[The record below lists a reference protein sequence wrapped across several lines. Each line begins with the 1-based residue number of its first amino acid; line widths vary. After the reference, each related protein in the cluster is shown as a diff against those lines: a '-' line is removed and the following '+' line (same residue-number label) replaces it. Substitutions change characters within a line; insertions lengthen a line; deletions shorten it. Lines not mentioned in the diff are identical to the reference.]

1 MKKSKKGLWI
11 TLALVVL
18 IGGIIAIWAVGVSND
33 EVRLANRG
41 NAQQENC
48 DAYFDKMWKILKEQA
63 GVAEQYKEAF
73 AEIYPALMEGRYAT
87 GGNLMKWIQESN
99 PDFDVSLYAKL
110 QASIEGQRNGFFVE
124 QTKLIDIDREHKDMR
139 ETFPKKLVVGNRQNI
154 GYEVDEDGTVIH
166 KGIVIIKSTHTEEA
180 KRTGKDDETLF

>member
-1 MKKSKKGLWI
+1 MKKGLI
-11 TLALVVL
+11 IGLVLVVVL
-18 IGGIIAIWAVGVSND
+18 AGIVALWGIGVSND

-63 GVAEQYKEAF
+63 GVAEQYKDAF

-99 PDFDVSLYAKL
+99 PDFDVTLYAKL

-139 ETFPKKLVVGNRQNI
+139 ETFPKKLIVGDRQNI
-154 GYEVDEDGTVIH
+154 GYEEDADGTVIH
-166 KGIVIIKSTHTEEA
+166 AGIVIIKSTRTEQA
-180 KRTGKDDETLF
+180 KLTGKDDETLF